1 VLATNA
7 ENCQLF
13 VQRKVGTS
21 SAKASF
27 VILSRRAWLR
37 SALGVATFSVLVA
50 CAAPTLPLP
59 PPAIPT
65 IDSGSTPLT
74 IRLSSGGAIANALIV
89 VVNRNTNLPGN
100 ERVAGAIADASGNW
114 SLEIRASSGDVLE
127 LTQEVD
133 SAQSPPVT
141 FVVP

>member
-1 VLATNA
+1 M
-7 ENCQLF
+7 
-13 VQRKVGTS
+13 
-21 SAKASF
+21 
-27 VILSRRAWLR
+27 ILSRRAWLR
-37 SALGVATFSVLVA
+37 SALGVAAFSVLVA

-100 ERVAGAIADASGNW
+100 ERVAGAIADAAGNW

-133 SAQSPPVT
+133 SAQSPSVT